1 MKKQLLILPLIL
13 LPLAS
18 CGSNT
23 NSYENK
29 VKIIDALLEH
39 VNVDA
44 TLIEHYSFK
53 DYSYLNFSNE
63 QHVNRDY
70 GYIYINMLLVREI

>member
-53 DYSYLNFSNE
+53 HL
-63 QHVNRDY
+63 H
-70 GYIYINMLLVREI
+70 IYKHLCTHPHTHTHTYMKSLGG